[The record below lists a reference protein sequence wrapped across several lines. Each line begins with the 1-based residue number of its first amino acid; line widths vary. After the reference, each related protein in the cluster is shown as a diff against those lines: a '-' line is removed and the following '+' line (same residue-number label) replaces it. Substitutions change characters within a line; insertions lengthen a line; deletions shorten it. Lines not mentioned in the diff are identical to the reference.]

1 MYQVGSVQILLA
13 LFVSRLAWTGLVLP
27 VESKRRLRRFHSI
40 PSIQNLYPNRLW
52 AQGLPQLML
61 HRRRSGRQ
69 EEPEDPMSTMERGS
83 RTDEVAE
90 AAEMAL
96 VPVSGRESRSKR
108 ERREE
113 SMGQVSGGT
122 QRSQLEIEDIPS
134 RPMGQ
139 PEVLGPRQ
147 LEPLFNEEQVRQA
160 EDLIA
165 QAPMLQC
172 QSKVPEGSLVGGE
185 SQLVGQEMELARR
198 GVGATPPGM
207 ALPSMGFPMQPAM
220 VVTSKFSTWA

>member
-1 MYQVGSVQILLA
+1 
-13 LFVSRLAWTGLVLP
+13 
-27 VESKRRLRRFHSI
+27 
-40 PSIQNLYPNRLW
+40 
-52 AQGLPQLML
+52 ML

-108 ERREE
+108 ERMEE

-139 PEVLGPRQ
+139 PEALGP
-147 LEPLFNEEQVRQA
+147 
-160 EDLIA
+160 
-165 QAPMLQC
+165 
-172 QSKVPEGSLVGGE
+172 SL
-185 SQLVGQEMELARR
+185 
-198 GVGATPPGM
+198 
-207 ALPSMGFPMQPAM
+207 
-220 VVTSKFSTWA
+220 FSTKNRFVKRRI